1 MYSRRLSIEEKRN
14 KRKAF
19 LFITLT
25 FGALL
30 AMFFYGLPAVVK
42 FAAFLTEINQ
52 SSQPVEVNDTTPPPP
67 PRIESLPE
75 ATKDEKIEITGNTE
89 AGSHV
94 TLFLNEQQ
102 EEVLADANGKFSF
115 RFTLSKGKNYIS
127 AQTSDSS
134 GNVSQKTE
142 AQTVSFDNEPPI
154 LEITKPQDKAE
165 FFGSKQRQ
173 LIIEGTTEDNLR
185 IQVNQRQ
192 VVVEQDGSFAFVT
205 TLSQGQNNF
214 TVVAEDR
221 AGNKTEKTITVNFTP

>member
-75 ATKDEKIEITGNTE
+75 ATKDEKIEIKGNTE

-94 TLFLNEQQ
+94 TLFLNDQE

-115 RFTLSKGKNYIS
+115 SFTLSEGENHIS

-142 AQTVSFDNEPPI
+142 TQVVSFDDKPPT
-154 LEITKPQDKAE
+154 LEVTKPVETE

-173 LIIEGTTEDNLR
+173 LVIEGTTEDNVR

-192 VVVEQDGSFAFVT
+192 VVVEQDGSFAFAT

-214 TVVAEDR
+214 TVVAEDH
-221 AGNKTEKTITVNFTP
+221 AGNKTEKTFMVNFTP